1 VTTYGGR
8 IEARCTVPTGGLT
21 VSATNSGGGPT
32 DCTVAAGNYYPT
44 AAGSVSSIITALQT
58 ALNTSRAPASG
69 SWTVTLSESTGLISI
84 GCTGSSAIPSFSI
97 DWSSTSLRDYLGFE
111 YDIDYPASSAHIAS
125 VIGYGTWTAAWFCN
139 ESSGNLAAVFGA
151 PTMAAGGT
159 PTYSN
164 QGPRGGADKAVE
176 FNSTTDIFDGGNVH
190 DIGVNDICLAW
201 VAKFAATPA
210 AFGSMISKINGT
222 PSAGYTVYVRPT
234 GDVRFLLYDA
244 GGAKG
249 AETTAAGAYAGE
261 WHVGIACVDR
271 STGKMRIGTR
281 GLTSG
286 TSDISAEVTISGDIT
301 TAETFTFGDSDFTDS
316 ANFQLAAVYVGTG
329 SGAATGLS
337 ANLSTALANFAGCFS
352 TWTGTLQCRGVWI
365 PDWPLQLDGDPEQAP
380 TISDLRT
387 SQSPTG
393 VVLGLSGN
401 TFYRHTGLVYSH
413 VARDRVWESAA
424 TYDHASWEW
433 FFRETQLGLESSL
446 FTPASPL
453 QIYWNN
459 AGTLTLLGDAAN
471 DGAGTDGWT
480 ITGLGSV
487 EPRPSQANYTGLF
500 RIELGT
506 VVSEG

>member
-1 VTTYGGR
+1 VTTYPGR

-21 VSATNSGGGPT
+21 VSASNQGGGPT
-32 DCTVAAGNYYPT
+32 DCTVAAGNLYPT
-44 AAGSVSSIITALQT
+44 ALCAALQT
-58 ALNTSRAPASG
+58 ALNTSRAPSAG
-69 SWTVTLSESTGLISI
+69 SWSVSL
-84 GCTGSSAIPSFSI
+84 
-97 DWSSTSLRDYLGFE
+97 SSTDGRITIACDEAASIVWTSTALRDVLGFE
-111 YDIDYPASSAHIAS
+111 YDFDYPKTAAHAAS
-125 VIGYGTWTAAWFCN
+125 VIGGTWTSGAGWLCN
-139 ESSGNLAAVFGA
+139 EASGDLAPVFGA
-151 PTMAAGGT
+151 VTLADSGA
-159 PTYSN
+159 PTYST
-164 QGPRGGADKAVE
+164 QGPRGGTDKAVG
-176 FNSTTDIFDGGNVH
+176 FTGVGDSFGGGDQFDVTATDDLI
-190 DIGVNDICLAW
+190 IAW
-201 VAKFAATPA
+201 VGRFSATPA
-210 AFGSMISKINGT
+210 AQTSIVGKHAPPGYVISARTDGVIRFGISDGSTALDADSTTSGT
-222 PSAGYTVYVRPT
+222 QP
-234 GDVRFLLYDA
+234 
-244 GGAKG
+244 
-249 AETTAAGAYAGE
+249 GE
-261 WHVGIACVDR
+261 WHVGIAVIDR
-271 STGKMRIGTR
+271 STNQARVGTF
-281 GLTSG
+281 GLTSQTNATG
-286 TSDISAEVTISGDIT
+286 TATS
-301 TAETFTFGDSDFTDS
+301 TAGHGSL
-316 ANFQLAAVYVGTG
+316 ANGSSFQLGGTVGGFPAAPTGLKVAALYVTVG
-329 SGAATGLS
+329 SGVATGLA
-337 ANLSTALANFAGCFS
+337 ANLSTVLANFAATF
-352 TWTGTLQCRGVWI
+352 TTQTGTQQCRGVWI

>member
-1 VTTYGGR
+1 VTTYPGR
-8 IEARCTVPTGGLT
+8 IEARLTVSTGGLT

-44 AAGSVSSIITALQT
+44 EFIAAFQA
-58 ALNTSRAPASG
+58 ALNASRAPALG
-69 SWTVTLSESTGLISI
+69 SWSVSISSTTGLV
-84 GCTGSSAIPSFSI
+84 TI
-97 DWSSTSLRDYLGFE
+97 D
-111 YDIDYPASSAHIAS
+111 
-125 VIGYGTWTAAWFCN
+125 C
-139 ESSGNLAAVFGA
+139 
-151 PTMAAGGT
+151 
-159 PTYSN
+159 
-164 QGPRGGADKAVE
+164 
-176 FNSTTDIFDGGNVH
+176 
-190 DIGVNDICLAW
+190 
-201 VAKFAATPA
+201 
-210 AFGSMISKINGT
+210 
-222 PSAGYTVYVRPT
+222 
-234 GDVRFLLYDA
+234 
-244 GGAKG
+244 
-249 AETTAAGAYAGE
+249 
-261 WHVGIACVDR
+261 
-271 STGKMRIGTR
+271 
-281 GLTSG
+281 TSG
-286 TSDISAEVTISGDIT
+286 ETLTKSG
-301 TAETFTFGDSDFTDS
+301 
-316 ANFQLAAVYVGTG
+316 G
-329 SGAATGLS
+329 SGAAFDAGASSVQEIGDGWVEWTVDSIGTTRFIGLGNS
-337 ANLSTALANFAGCFS
+337 DPDQDFASIDYAAYCDTATVRPYESGGPVAGTTAIVVGDVLRIVRS
-352 TWTGTLQCRGVWI
+352 GTTVTWTKNGTVFHTSGTPASGNYRVDTSLLNAGSALKAIRLFDAGTQVALTWQNAVNVTASQTTYSVAWTSTSQRDLLGFTGALSSLNYAFTAPAQCRGVWI

>member
-1 VTTYGGR
+1 VTTYPGR
-8 IEARCTVPTGGLT
+8 IEARLSVPTGGLS
-21 VSATNSGGGPT
+21 VSATVANGGSAA
-32 DCTVAAGNYYPT
+32 TVTVPAANYYPT
-44 AAGSVSSIITALQT
+44 ALLSTFQTKLNETVQGYPVTAAATAAAIGHGTWDAGWLFNITSGNDSGVFGGVTMT
-58 ALNTSRAPASG
+58 AVG
-69 SWTVTLSESTGLISI
+69 SPT
-84 GCTGSSAIPSFSI
+84 
-97 DWSSTSLRDYLGFE
+97 
-111 YDIDYPASSAHIAS
+111 
-125 VIGYGTWTAAWFCN
+125 YGTA
-139 ESSGNLAAVFGA
+139 
-151 PTMAAGGT
+151 
-159 PTYSN
+159 
-164 QGPRGGADKAVE
+164 GPRGGVDLAVGFDSATDAFSAGDVYDATAAD
-176 FNSTTDIFDGGNVH
+176 DIAY
-190 DIGVNDICLAW
+190 AW
-201 VAKFAATPA
+201 VAKFSAASSNFANFITK
-210 AFGSMISKINGT
+210 GNGD
-222 PSAGYTVYVRPT
+222 PDGRIALYTMADGR
-234 GDVRFLLYDA
+234 LI
-244 GGAKG
+244 
-249 AETTAAGAYAGE
+249 AETKLAGVQQSTAEIALPAYDT
-261 WHVGIACVDR
+261 WLVGIFVIDR
-271 STGKMRIGTR
+271 ATGKMRFGVRTLAGTTVVSTETAQPATNLSSPDSLLIGRDNVADPTM
-281 GLTSG
+281 
-286 TSDISAEVTISGDIT
+286 AKV
-301 TAETFTFGDSDFTDS
+301 
-316 ANFQLAAVYVGTG
+316 AAFYVAHGA
-329 SGAATGLS
+329 GAATGLS
-337 ANLSTALANFAGCFS
+337 ANLSTALTNFANAVNAAWSVSLSS
-352 TWTGTLQCRGVWI
+352 TTGLVSIGWTGYSTPTWSLSWTDTSMRDALGFAANISAVTTTQTGTLQCRGVWI

>member
-1 VTTYGGR
+1 VTTYPGR

-44 AAGSVSSIITALQT
+44 AAGTVSSVLTALKTALDTSRDPAPGTWSVSLSATTGLVSIDCTSGADIEKTGGVNGVWDAGSSSQALTGDVYVQET
-58 ALNTSRAPASG
+58 VGALATGAQRMFGLESGVTGHSFDIEYAIYLGRTGANTLDCYENGSSVFATTFAVDDVLRVQRSGSTVSYIQNGTTIHTSAVSTSAALAADTSFLNTNATFHAIRIYNAGVQVTPVWSSSSVTVTSNTWSL
-69 SWTVTLSESTGLISI
+69 SWTSTV
-84 GCTGSSAIPSFSI
+84 
-97 DWSSTSLRDYLGFE
+97 LRDYLGF
-111 YDIDYPASSAHIAS
+111 
-125 VIGYGTWTAAWFCN
+125 AAN
-139 ESSGNLAAVFGA
+139 I
-151 PTMAAGGT
+151 T
-159 PTYSN
+159 
-164 QGPRGGADKAVE
+164 
-176 FNSTTDIFDGGNVH
+176 NSTT
-190 DIGVNDICLAW
+190 A
-201 VAKFAATPA
+201 
-210 AFGSMISKINGT
+210 
-222 PSAGYTVYVRPT
+222 
-234 GDVRFLLYDA
+234 
-244 GGAKG
+244 
-249 AETTAAGAYAGE
+249 
-261 WHVGIACVDR
+261 
-271 STGKMRIGTR
+271 
-281 GLTSG
+281 
-286 TSDISAEVTISGDIT
+286 
-301 TAETFTFGDSDFTDS
+301 
-316 ANFQLAAVYVGTG
+316 Q
-329 SGAATGLS
+329 
-337 ANLSTALANFAGCFS
+337 
-352 TWTGTLQCRGVWI
+352 TGTLQCRGVWI
-365 PDWPLQLDGDPEQAP
+365 PDCPLQLDGDPEQAP

-393 VVLGLSGN
+393 FVLGLSGN
-401 TFYRHTGLVYSH
+401 TFHRHTGLVYSH

>member
-1 VTTYGGR
+1 
-8 IEARCTVPTGGLT
+8 
-21 VSATNSGGGPT
+21 
-32 DCTVAAGNYYPT
+32 VAAFY
-44 AAGSVSSIITALQT
+44 V
-58 ALNTSRAPASG
+58 
-69 SWTVTLSESTGLISI
+69 
-84 GCTGSSAIPSFSI
+84 
-97 DWSSTSLRDYLGFE
+97 
-111 YDIDYPASSAHIAS
+111 AH
-125 VIGYGTWTAAWFCN
+125 
-139 ESSGNLAAVFGA
+139 GA
-151 PTMAAGGT
+151 
-159 PTYSN
+159 
-164 QGPRGGADKAVE
+164 
-176 FNSTTDIFDGGNVH
+176 
-190 DIGVNDICLAW
+190 
-201 VAKFAATPA
+201 
-210 AFGSMISKINGT
+210 
-222 PSAGYTVYVRPT
+222 
-234 GDVRFLLYDA
+234 
-244 GGAKG
+244 
-249 AETTAAGAYAGE
+249 
-261 WHVGIACVDR
+261 
-271 STGKMRIGTR
+271 
-281 GLTSG
+281 
-286 TSDISAEVTISGDIT
+286 
-301 TAETFTFGDSDFTDS
+301 
-316 ANFQLAAVYVGTG
+316 
-329 SGAATGLS
+329 GAATGLS
-337 ANLSTALANFAGCFS
+337 TNLSTALTNFANAVNAAWSVSLSS
-352 TWTGTLQCRGVWI
+352 TTGLVSIGWTGYSTPTWSLSWTDTSLRDALGFAANISAVTTTQTGTLQCRGIWI

-401 TFYRHTGLVYSH
+401 TFHRHTGLVYSH